1 MDLRQLT
8 LLLLFLSL
16 SMAAFAARTKA
27 NVQPVD
33 LDAYYEDAIGQ
44 SGEVLKSTLDQIV
57 KGRQAYSCAEFL
69 CGFS

>member
-1 MDLRQLT
+1 MYLRQLT
-8 LLLLFLSL
+8 LLLLFLPL
-16 SMAAFAARTKA
+16 SMAAFAAYT
-27 NVQPVD
+27 
-33 LDAYYEDAIGQ
+33 YYEDAIGQ